1 MKIAILSTMNLPTP
15 AVKGGAV
22 ETLTTHLID
31 ENEKTSKFNI
41 DLYTI
46 YDKDINVNKYK
57 NTKIIQIK
65 KNYIEKLFQKIINL
79 KNRLQGKKPCYNI
92 LYTKLMKLVLK
103 QQYDKIVVE
112 NNMFIY
118 NLLIQKK
125 VDTKL
130 IYHMHNDFNEWDKT
144 EENYKKIAN
153 TAFKILVVSEYIK
166 KRVNS
171 VANTN
176 KVEVLYNAIDREL
189 YNINKTINL
198 RQKYNINDD
207 DIVIGYSGRITKEKG
222 ILELAKAFKKVNTKK
237 NIKLLIVG
245 SQWYSELNQ
254 DEYVKK
260 LKEEINEIKDK
271 VIFSGYIN
279 QEDMPQMYNM
289 MDILVIPSM
298 WEEAFGCVAIEGMA
312 LGKPLI
318 VSKSGALSEIVKEKY
333 GYIIER
339 DINFIDNI
347 AKSIETLV
355 NNDNIR
361 EEYGKNAKIEFENN
375 KNYHKENYFNNFVKL
390 IEDKK

>member
-65 KNYIEKLFQKIINL
+65 KNHIEKLFQKIINL

-92 LYTKLMKLVLK
+92 LYTKLMKLVIK

-144 EENYKKIAN
+144 EENYKNIAN

-198 RQKYNINDD
+198 REKYNINDD

-237 NIKLLIVG
+237 NMKLLIVG

-260 LKEEINEIKDK
+260 LKEEIKEIKDE

-298 WEEAFGCVAIEGMA
+298 WEEPFGCVAIEGMA

-333 GYIIER
+333 GYIIEK